1 MQANSIEKEA
11 DDFCTIM
18 KEISSEPN
26 EETRVT
32 LERALFDKM
41 KTEHMLEIG
50 SYILQNEKYQCKILS
65 CSFVKRHCAPDEEFR
80 PE

>member
-18 KEISSEPN
+18 KEISSEPD
-26 EETRVT
+26 EGRRLV
-32 LERALFDKM
+32 LERALFDRM

-50 SYILQNEKYQCKILS
+50 SYILQNEKYRCRIL
-65 CSFVKRHCAPDEEFR
+65 
-80 PE
+80 